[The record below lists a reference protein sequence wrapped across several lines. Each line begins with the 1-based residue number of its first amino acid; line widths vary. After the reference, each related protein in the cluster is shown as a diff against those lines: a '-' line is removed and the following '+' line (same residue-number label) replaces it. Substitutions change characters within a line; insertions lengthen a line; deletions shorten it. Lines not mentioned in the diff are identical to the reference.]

1 MTNTFLGNIVKD
13 TTPITQSTLLS
24 LDNMGDMLN
33 VNSSSTVV
41 LTIPNSTVIPIG
53 STIQVNNLGTGD
65 VFVEAQSPHTVI
77 SPSGFKLDGQNSTA
91 YLIKI
96 DSTTWSLTGKVAAG
110 NYLLLDA
117 YSGAAV
123 AYSLRKLRTAY
134 TGSVLRVRAGT
145 TNAEGDVAFDTDNTV
160 SANSIVTVTSVGT
173 SGLTVGQQVTFN
185 AFWNAGSSNQSVFV
199 TIWYDQSGNSGRNVI
214 QTTAANQPRIVTNG
228 VILTNNSKP
237 SISSLAQ
244 GGSYQGTLL
253 TSSNVINSATQ
264 HSFITGSVIQQASPG
279 TWAIAFATKPSGSS
293 TDGFEY
299 FITVGTLDFRFGGGN
314 ISGYYNSNLVTS
326 QLLTLNQL
334 FTANLLD
341 QINNVSIQPVAV
353 FSGTNLSGANNWFGT
368 MSEAIIYTTDRST
381 TRAQIEI
388 NINNHY
394 QIY

>member
-77 SPSGFKLDGQNSTA
+77 SSSGVKLDGQNSTA

-145 TNAEGDVAFDTDNTV
+145 TNAEGDVAFDTNNTV

-228 VILTNNSKP
+228 VILTDNSKP

-244 GGSYQGTLL
+244 GGSYQGRLL

-264 HSFITGSVIQQASPG
+264 HSFVTGSVA
-279 TWAIAFATKPSGSS
+279 ANATHWQVMFSTSNSGGSL
-293 TDGFEY
+293 DGFEY
-299 FITVGTLDFRFGGGN
+299 FMQAGTLNF
-314 ISGYYNSNLVTS
+314 ISVNGSWFFNGRSKGFSYELNVP
-326 QLLTLNQL
+326 LNQL
-334 FTANLLD
+334 YTANLLD
-341 QINNVSIQPVAV
+341 TVGNISTKPVSIFTSNMDSHQ
-353 FSGTNLSGANNWFGT
+353 WRGT